1 MYDLSG
7 KTALVTGAGGERGIG
22 RAIALRLAAEGADL
36 VINDITSQPYTD
48 PNGAMSWQGLPDLQ
62 REIEAAGR
70 RCLSVVADVADPAQV
85 ADMVAT
91 INEHFAGVDILVNN
105 AGSRPGKDRV
115 PVVDL
120 EEEAWDKVQRV
131 NVKGTFICSQ
141 GIVRAMIARGKGGR
155 VINMASTAGKEGK
168 PRYAAYCASKFAVI
182 GLTQSLAHEVA
193 EHQITVNAICPGLT
207 DTERVDFMAESL
219 APEGISG
226 VAYRPDLVDQW
237 AQRVP
242 LGRIAEGTDIARM
255 AAFLASR
262 ESEYLT
268 GLAINVAG
276 GMVMY

>member
-1 MYDLSG
+1 MYDLGG
-7 KTALVTGAGGERGIG
+7 KTALVSGAGGERGIG

-36 VINDITSQPYTD
+36 IINDVTSQPYAG
-48 PNGAMSWQGLPDLQ
+48 PNGDNKWQGLPDLQ
-62 REIEAAGR
+62 REIEAIGR
-70 RCLSVVADVADPAQV
+70 RCLPIVADVADPGQV
-85 ADMVAT
+85 TEMVAN
-91 INEHFAGVDILVNN
+91 IHEHFDGVDILVNN

-115 PVVDL
+115 AVVDL
-120 EEEAWDKVQRV
+120 AEDAWDKVQRV
-131 NVKGTFICSQ
+131 NVKGTFVCSQ

-155 VINMASTAGKEGK
+155 VINMASTAGKEGI

-219 APEGISG
+219 APEGVSG

-255 AAFLASR
+255 AAFLASA
-262 ESEYLT
+262 ESGYMT